1 MIHYDMETMDKNGQC
16 IDMSCT
22 QTWKHDNMDKY
33 CQGQIEDMQV
43 KTTVCIYSKQFKP
56 EMK

>member
-1 MIHYDMETMDKNGQC
+1 MIHYDMETIDKNGQC
-16 IDMSCT
+16 IDMSWT
-22 QTWKHDNMDKY
+22 QRHRNMDMY

-43 KTTVCIYSKQFKP
+43 KTTVCIYLKQFKP